1 MEIEKENQAKWNRFA
16 KWPQIEMAKVD
27 YSSYSNAM
35 MGAAAMNTGNYAAN
49 IPQAAGQQVHIC
61 FL

>member
-27 YSSYSNAM
+27 YSSYLIAM
-35 MGAAAMNTGNYAAN
+35 IGAAAMNTGNYAAN
-49 IPQAAGQQVHIC
+49 IPLVAGQQVHIC
-61 FL
+61 IL